1 MSIEKIAGRKDEI
14 KILKKLL
21 ASDEAEFVA
30 VYGRRRIGK
39 TFLLKEFFDK
49 LICFEI
55 TGIYKASLKEQ
66 LSNFAKSLGKSSGS
80 GIIPQRPATWFEAF
94 IQLENYLESPQ
105 VKRRTGKKVIFLDE
119 LPWINSPRSNFLPA
133 LENFWNSYACR
144 KNNLVLAVC
153 GSAAS
158 WMIQHIVNSP
168 GGLHNRLTRQIR
180 LLPFTLEET
189 ESFIK
194 SRKVK
199 LTRYQIAELY
209 MAFGGVPYYLKQAE
223 PGMSVA
229 QIIDQSCFTKD
240 GSLHKEF
247 DQLYASL
254 FDESNFHMKIVE
266 LLAKKRK
273 GITRNELLAA
283 AGLKSGGTA
292 TKIIDELQE
301 SGFIDSYVPFGKKSN
316 DALFRL
322 SDEFTQFYFDWIKP
336 LGREAPG
343 SGYWQTKQN
352 TAAKNT
358 WAGFNFETLCLKHI
372 GKIKL
377 ALGIAKVET
386 SESAWRYTPLKASGN
401 TGAQI
406 DLLIDRRDATINL
419 CEIKYSGTEFTIDAK
434 YAKELRNKTE
444 TFKRITATRKNVFL
458 TLITTFGVTKNE
470 YALELVD
477 SSLTIDDLY

>member
-1 MSIEKIAGRKDEI
+1 M
-14 KILKKLL
+14 
-21 ASDEAEFVA
+21 
-30 VYGRRRIGK
+30 
-39 TFLLKEFFDK
+39 
-49 LICFEI
+49 

-94 IQLENYLESPQ
+94 FQLENYLESPQ

-119 LPWINSPRSNFLPA
+119 LPWINSPRSKFLPA
-133 LENFWNSYACR
+133 LENFWNSYACQ
-144 KNNLVLAVC
+144 KNDLVLAVC

-158 WMIQHIVNSP
+158 WMIQHIVNSR

-336 LGREAPG
+336 LGRKAPG

-352 TAAKNT
+352 TPKKNT

-372 GKIKL
+372 GKIKH

-386 SESAWRYTPLKASGN
+386 SESAWRYAPIKASGN

-406 DLLIDRRDATINL
+406 DLLIDRRDATINI
-419 CEIKYSGTEFTIDAK
+419 CEIKFSGTEFTIDAK
-434 YAKELRNKTE
+434 YAKELRNKTG